1 MRVVV
6 GASEIRPAKIAR
18 IPWIKHLGR
27 PLSQNTGPQAPPA
40 PPRNLQGPKEAETPT
55 TLALGGHN
63 TTLCAQNHCTTK
75 CTKAENFA

>member
-1 MRVVV
+1 MK
-6 GASEIRPAKIAR
+6 GGWEIRRRESAR

-40 PPRNLQGPKEAETPT
+40 PPRDLQGPKEAETPT
-55 TLALGGHN
+55 TPALGGHN
-63 TTLCAQNHCTTK
+63 TTLCAQNHRTTK